1 MRIRTKMGLSFLVIG
16 LAFLTLLIFFIY
28 LSSSLDI
35 LRQERSKVDQIQI
48 EWNQAAVQLYRTLI
62 DPSPEN
68 VRSDWERQVSNLD
81 NQLQLFLSSQMSV
94 HDLKEGEPHYENLQ
108 SMVRAWETIQEE
120 FIKIGLLLDQVDTE
134 KAPLLTAEPDPILNE
149 LSDSIIFFTPFRDLF
164 QNTLMDTIQYID
176 DELARRSL
184 LFRRINLILS
194 GLTILISV
202 IFSAVFARRIAG
214 RITKVQ
220 DAVAAVSRGDFT
232 ARLDLRTQD
241 EFGAL
246 SQNFNTF
253 IQELKNR
260 LALGFRAMYR
270 LNHALSS
277 DAGSEQIYLAVA
289 TAALEISGADAAAI
303 CIWKA
308 GEAGRAGEH
317 ELYTQGN
324 FPRRLLDLDQAG
336 NLCKLL
342 TRGEHPVLSP
352 IDPEPEDVHAR
363 LAASEKVISL
373 AAHPLIHSDQRIGAV
388 VAVRRSGSELFNDLD
403 LFHLEHFS
411 EFGALTLEN
420 SLQSRQIEKKR
431 QLDREMDLAAS
442 IQKRLIPQKVPQL
455 AHVRVAFHSQPAG
468 AVGGDYFDLLRLP
481 KDRLAL
487 IVCDVAGKGLPASL
501 VMVMIRTILHII
513 GPAAK
518 DAGTIVNYINSGL
531 VGSLEPGIFAT
542 LSFLVIDLKTNQA
555 EYVNAGHLP
564 ALLASAESGTVR
576 PIDSGGLPVGL
587 EAGTRYSALKLDL
600 SAGDTLLLYSDGI
613 SEAAGKLGGMYSQER
628 LNEVFTR
635 SIGMDAENIK
645 RSIMSDL
652 SSFAGGGPL
661 SDDQTLVVVKTV

>member
-1 MRIRTKMGLSFLVIG
+1 MRIRSKMGLSFLAIG
-16 LAFLTLLIFFIY
+16 LAFLTLLLSFIY
-28 LSSSLDI
+28 LSGSLDI

-48 EWNQAAVQLYRTLI
+48 EWNQAAVQLYRILI
-62 DPSPEN
+62 DPSPEK
-68 VRSDWERQVSNLD
+68 VRSDWERRVSNLD
-81 NQLQLFLSSQMSV
+81 NELQLFLSSQMSV
-94 HDLKEGEPHYENLQ
+94 HDLTEGEPHYENLQ
-108 SMVRAWETIQEE
+108 SLVRAWETIQQE
-120 FIKIGLLLDQVDTE
+120 FVRIGLLLDQVDTE
-134 KAPLLTAEPDPILNE
+134 RAPLLIAGSDPVLRELN
-149 LSDSIIFFTPFRDLF
+149 DSIIYFTPFRDLF

-176 DELARRSL
+176 DELARRTL

-202 IFSAVFARRIAG
+202 LFSALFARRIAG
-214 RITKVQ
+214 RINQVQ
-220 DAVAAVSRGDFT
+220 EAVAAVSRGDFA

-241 EFGAL
+241 EFGVL
-246 SQNFNTF
+246 SRNFNTF

-260 LALGFRAMYR
+260 LALGFRALYR
-270 LNHALSS
+270 LNHALSN
-277 DAGSEQIYLAVA
+277 DTGSEQIYLAVA
-289 TAALEISGADAAAI
+289 TAALEISGADAAAL
-303 CIWKA
+303 CIWKP

-317 ELYTQGN
+317 ELYTQGS
-324 FPRRLLDLDQAG
+324 FPRRLLDLDQPG
-336 NLCKLL
+336 NLCSLL
-342 TRGEHPVLSP
+342 TRGEHPILSR
-352 IDPEPEDVHAR
+352 INPEAEETHAR
-363 LAASEKVISL
+363 LAAEEKIVSL

-388 VAVRRSGSELFNDLD
+388 IAVRREGSEQFNDLD

-420 SLQSRQIEKKR
+420 SLQYRQIEQKR

-442 IQKRLIPQKVPQL
+442 IQKRLTPQKVPQL
-455 AHVRVAFHSQPAG
+455 AHIRVAFHSQPAG

-481 KDRLAL
+481 KERLAL

-518 DAGTIVNYINSGL
+518 DAGTIVNYINAGL

-542 LSFLVIDLKTNQA
+542 LSFLLIDLKTNQA

-564 ALLASAESGTVR
+564 ALLASAEKGTVR
-576 PIDSGGLPVGL
+576 PVDSGGLPVGL
-587 EAGTRYSALKLDL
+587 EAGTRYSSLKLDL
-600 SAGDTLLLYSDGI
+600 AAGDTLLLYSDGI

-652 SSFAGGGPL
+652 NSFAGGGEQN
-661 SDDQTLVVVKTV
+661 DDQTLVVIKTL